1 MLYWIRNAKPW
12 KPYVLTRVKEIRECT
27 ALDSWRHCPGVQNP
41 ADLPSRGMN
50 ANELVNEK
58 RWWKGPDFLYKPEA
72 EWPQEI
78 EIKET
83 ESVLNEVVKNPK
95 EMTHTLTTTNP
106 ATKAVELF
114 SHANIGVIMNC
125 DEYNSKT
132 KLLRVTALVLRAVRK
147 MKRMEGSALDKEL
160 TADNLKEAE
169 KLWLKS
175 IQLSSFPEEIRRLN
189 SSHKNPNQLINQ
201 LNLFL
206 DANKIIRCQGRLEY
220 STISTETKEP
230 ILLPSKHRFT
240 ELVIKEEHT
249 RVHHNGIKSTLNG
262 VRETYWVLRGRETV
276 KRVLK
281 RCVICKKIEGKAY
294 QSPREPS
301 LPSSRVSDAPPFT
314 NTGIDFAGP
323 LFVKENDETVKSY
336 ICLFTCASTR
346 AVHLELLKDLST
358 NMFLTAFRRF
368 VSRRGMPRKI
378 LTDNA
383 KTFKAA
389 AKEVATMY
397 RSNDVKRYLAGKGVS
412 WEFITEKAPW
422 HGGFWERL
430 IKSTKRCL
438 KKQIG
443 RTSLTFEELRTI
455 LVEIEATLNNR
466 PLTYIYDDEQGVSFP
481 LTPASL
487 IYGRRIAT
495 TPNESQYEIMS
506 TNKSLTRR
514 AKYQSRVL
522 KNFTDQWRKEY
533 LLSIRESSRV
543 QNNKSNVINV
553 GDIVILK
560 NENTSRMYWKL
571 ARVENLLRSKDKI
584 VRSAEVRV
592 LSNDNKRTVV
602 LRRPIQHLIPLEV
615 QDTSAVQDTSE
626 VQDMREEVKGQVDTR
641 PRRKAAVN
649 GELIRRKYR
658 WR

>member
-1 MLYWIRNAKPW
+1 
-12 KPYVLTRVKEIRECT
+12 
-27 ALDSWRHCPGVQNP
+27 
-41 ADLPSRGMN
+41 
-50 ANELVNEK
+50 
-58 RWWKGPDFLYKPEA
+58 
-72 EWPQEI
+72 
-78 EIKET
+78 
-83 ESVLNEVVKNPK
+83 
-95 EMTHTLTTTNP
+95 
-106 ATKAVELF
+106 
-114 SHANIGVIMNC
+114 
-125 DEYNSKT
+125 
-132 KLLRVTALVLRAVRK
+132 
-147 MKRMEGSALDKEL
+147 MKRCL
-160 TADNLKEAE
+160 
-169 KLWLKS
+169 
-175 IQLSSFPEEIRRLN
+175 
-189 SSHKNPNQLINQ
+189 
-201 LNLFL
+201 
-206 DANKIIRCQGRLEY
+206 
-220 STISTETKEP
+220 
-230 ILLPSKHRFT
+230 
-240 ELVIKEEHT
+240 
-249 RVHHNGIKSTLNG
+249 
-262 VRETYWVLRGRETV
+262 
-276 KRVLK
+276 
-281 RCVICKKIEGKAY
+281 ICKKIEGKAY

-314 NTGIDFAGP
+314 NTSIDFAGP
-323 LFVKENDETVKSY
+323 LFVKEGDETGKSY
-336 ICLFTCASTR
+336 ICLFTFASTR

-389 AKEVATMY
+389 AKEVPTMY
-397 RSNDVKRYLAGKGVS
+397 CSNDVKRYLAGKGVS

-455 LVEIEATLNNR
+455 LVEIEVTLNNR
-466 PLTYIYDDEQGVSFP
+466 PLTYVYDREQGVSFP

-495 TPNESQYEIMS
+495 TPNESQYEIVS

-571 ARVENLLRSKDKI
+571 ARVENLLRSKEIK
-584 VRSAEVRV
+584 
-592 LSNDNKRTVV
+592 LF
-602 LRRPIQHLIPLEV
+602 PLPK
-615 QDTSAVQDTSE
+615 S
-626 VQDMREEVKGQVDTR
+626 KF
-641 PRRKAAVN
+641 
-649 GELIRRKYR
+649 
-658 WR
+658 